1 MSSRPSNEEIDK
13 VKLPAE
19 LQALIKNVKGQFYA
33 TSNEALD
40 EVMKMTV
47 HVIKSLMLRMYEQDK
62 QITEL
67 KKPKAV
73 SKTEPKEPKPKPAPK
88 PKK

>member
-67 KKPKAV
+67 KKPK
-73 SKTEPKEPKPKPAPK
+73 TEPKPKPAPK

>member
-67 KKPKAV
+67 KKPK
-73 SKTEPKEPKPKPAPK
+73 TEPKEPKPKPAPK

>member
-67 KKPKAV
+67 KKPKA
-73 SKTEPKEPKPKPAPK
+73 EPKESKPKPAPK

>member
-67 KKPKAV
+67 KKPKA
-73 SKTEPKEPKPKPAPK
+73 EPKEPKPKPAPK